1 MGDFAP
7 IYMECKDQFSVLAF
21 EMFAFLGWVHPP
33 LLLPAGGRPCLPA
46 FCRGGHW
53 SVMPANE
60 GKQETQ
66 WSPPSHICRSH
77 IVAHWYCLVNIVR
90 ALLSHS
96 SMNANSPDSCIARL
110 VSNVL
115 PLFYHHNH
123 TCICVY
129 NVSLLICNTWTEMD
143 KCRNVSLIRKGVLRS
158 VFGHQESHHIHSLQ
172 YAGCS
177 LTVISNINNIEK
189 YFSARY
195 IYDIMCTLH
204 MCPSTQ
210 HPSEL
215 RWICEVQ

>member
-1 MGDFAP
+1 
-7 IYMECKDQFSVLAF
+7 
-21 EMFAFLGWVHPP
+21 MFAFLGWVHPP

-96 SMNANSPDSCIARL
+96 SMNANSPDSCIAWP
-110 VSNVL
+110 VSIVL
-115 PLFYHHNH
+115 PLFYHQIIYVYVC
-123 TCICVY
+123 TMY
-129 NVSLLICNTWTEMD
+129 NVSLLFAILERNFFIVTQ
-143 KCRNVSLIRKGVLRS
+143 CRNVPLIRKGVLRS

-172 YAGCS
+172 YAGYS
-177 LTVISNINNIEK
+177 LTVISNINKIEK

-195 IYDIMCTLH
+195 IYDIMCTCVHQLSI
-204 MCPSTQ
+204 P
-210 HPSEL
+210 L
-215 RWICEVQ
+215 N